1 MRRNLWEEADPGEDL
16 FGIENEDDTE
26 KESLD
31 SVDDQIDSYILRF
44 ENESIRDTDEEKIM
58 ESLRRRSLRYL
69 LEQEDDEADAPAED
83 EAPAEDAPDA
93 DAPAEDSG
101 PVGSEV
107 PKDNPQGVSP
117 KPPLDIDAF
126 TKKVAR
132 LVMNYKDLLRIEPV
146 IVNRAIAFLE
156 KNYGDK
162 GKDYVDR
169 MVDIL
174 DSQYDFNL
182 EGEVDVIDVPIA
194 SGAGVKSTGA

>member
-1 MRRNLWEEADPGEDL
+1 MRRNLWEEAEPGEDL
-16 FGIENEDDTE
+16 FGIENEDE
-26 KESLD
+26 AKKESLD

-44 ENESIRDTDEEKIM
+44 ENESIKDSDEEMIM
-58 ESLRRRSLRYL
+58 ESLRLRTLRFL
-69 LEQEDDEADAPAED
+69 LEQEEGEDA
-83 EAPAEDAPDA
+83 EAPAPESNEEPDA
-93 DAPAEDSG
+93 EDQEG
-101 PVGSEV
+101 PTGSEV
-107 PKDNPQGVSP
+107 PKEDPQGVAP

-132 LVMNYKDLLRIEPV
+132 LVMNYRDLLRIEPV

-182 EGEVDVIDVPIA
+182 EGEIDVIDVPIA
-194 SGAGVKSTGA
+194 TGAGVKSSGA

>member
-1 MRRNLWEEADPGEDL
+1 MRRNLWEEAEPGEDL
-16 FGIENEDDTE
+16 FGIENEDE
-26 KESLD
+26 AKKESLD

-44 ENESIRDTDEEKIM
+44 ENESIKDSDDEMIM
-58 ESLRRRSLRYL
+58 ESLRLRTLRFL
-69 LEQEDDEADAPAED
+69 LEQEEG
-83 EAPAEDAPDA
+83 EDAEAAAPEAAAEPDA
-93 DAPAEDSG
+93 EEQEVSDPT
-101 PVGSEV
+101 GSEV
-107 PKDNPQGVSP
+107 PKEDPQGVSP

-132 LVMNYKDLLRIEPV
+132 LVMNYRDLLRLEPV

-156 KNYGDK
+156 KNYGNK

-182 EGEVDVIDVPIA
+182 EGEIDVIDVPIA
-194 SGAGVKSTGA
+194 SGAGVKSSGA